1 MKIRYD
7 KKLSRA
13 LLLKW
18 WCCKD

>member
-1 MKIRYD
+1 VKIRYD

-13 LLLKW
+13 LLLNW